1 MKLSRLVPVAMVLG
15 VLCLIPADAYG
26 QHRRL
31 FGPRCSNSYSR
42 PVQVVPSMT
51 YSSNCPTGNCSPT
64 SPFVGSYPSNTY
76 VGVSYPPYP
85 AVSSYPSSSAP
96 RQGVIGR
103 MLEGSG
109 SR

>member
-1 MKLSRLVPVAMVLG
+1 MKLSRLAPVALVLG
-15 VLCLIPADAYG
+15 VLCLVPAGAYG

-42 PVQVVPSMT
+42 PVQIVPSMT
-51 YSSNCPTGNCSPT
+51 YSSGCPTGNCDPAG
-64 SPFVGSYPSNTY
+64 PVVGSYPSNPY
-76 VGVSYPPYP
+76 GGVSYPAYP
-85 AVSSYPSSSAP
+85 AVGSYPSGPAP
-96 RQGVIGR
+96 RQGVFGR

>member
-1 MKLSRLVPVAMVLG
+1 MKLSRLVPVALVLG
-15 VLCLIPADAYG
+15 VLCLIPAGAYG

-51 YSSNCPTGNCSPT
+51 YSSNCPTGNCSST
-64 SPFVGSYPSNTY
+64 SPFVGSHPSNTY
-76 VGVSYPPYP
+76 GGASYPVNSP
-85 AVSSYPSSSAP
+85 VGSYPSSPAP
-96 RQGVIGR
+96 RQGIGR
-103 MLEGSG
+103 LFEGSG

>member
-1 MKLSRLVPVAMVLG
+1 MKLSCLVPVALVLG

-51 YSSNCPTGNCSPT
+51 YSPNCQTGNCSPT
-64 SPFVGSYPSNTY
+64 SPFVGSYPSSTY
-76 VGVSYPPYP
+76 GGASYPANSP
-85 AVSSYPSSSAP
+85 VGSYPSSPAP
-96 RQGVIGR
+96 RQGMIGR